1 MKSPLKKSVA
11 YSLYAISFVLIML
24 GLISFNYVVNSV
36 GESEDKLVSKGIL
49 DYDHYIPVVKT
60 NDTIIRPYYEGSV
73 DIVLKY
79 YDIDANEEDQQ
90 KSLIK
95 YENTYIQSNGVAYS
109 KGNAFDVISVL
120 DGTVKE
126 VKNDEILGNI
136 VVIEHANGYV
146 STYESISD
154 IQVEPNMP
162 VVQGQVIA
170 KSSTSNILKD
180 LNNHLYFELSKDGV
194 NVNPEAYYNK
204 SVNE

>member
-79 YDIDANEEDQQ
+79 YDIDASEEDQQ

>member
-79 YDIDANEEDQQ
+79 YDIDTNEEDQQ